1 MELLGCCF
9 VSLGAVLTSK
19 WMRQRP
25 SKSDIAR
32 WENMTARHENSC
44 LAGFLKKFLEV
55 KKKETKPTKQTH
67 LSDDP
72 SGVLLEVRS
81 LQAVWGTRG
90 AGCCHPSAQLVRFRV
105 KFLQARHT
113 GAAVMSVLES
123 WSD

>member
-1 MELLGCCF
+1 
-9 VSLGAVLTSK
+9 
-19 WMRQRP
+19 
-25 SKSDIAR
+25 
-32 WENMTARHENSC
+32 MTARHENSC